1 MELQELEKEAGGAA
15 GKDGPLKRYW
25 DALSFVCND
34 EIEWIRGGGAGGAH
48 ESVSADI
55 RKMFEGQTKG
65 ALRVM
70 EEEIRG
76 KISPAATAV
85 SGLTDNSDAN
95 YWKSVL
101 TQLRVH
107 LAKGTLTEIHDNM
120 LMRQLSKIETR
131 KKELKERGRDAT
143 AVSSSAGDNA
153 NDTGNASPDAQE
165 GDTEEAL
172 AENDE
177 IDLSGKSFGWADKY
191 KPRKPRYFNRVKTG
205 WDWNKYNQTHYDHDN
220 PPPKVVQGYK
230 FSIFY
235 PDLIDKTKTPQF
247 FIEPA
252 DSPEFCIIRFH
263 GGAPYE
269 DIAFKILNKEWARTK
284 KRGFK
289 CTFDRGVLTLFFN
302 FSTHWYRR

>member
-1 MELQELEKEAGGAA
+1 MCG
-15 GKDGPLKRYW
+15 
-25 DALSFVCND
+25 D
-34 EIEWIRGGGAGGAH
+34 EIEWIRSGGEGGTH
-48 ESVSADI
+48 EVVSADI
-55 RKMFEGQTKG
+55 NKMFQGQTRG
-65 ALRVM
+65 ALKVM
-70 EEEIRG
+70 ETEIRG
-76 KISPAATAV
+76 KIAPKYDGI
-85 SGLTDNSDAN
+85 GLTDNHDTN

-101 TQLRVH
+101 TQLQVH
-107 LAKGTLTEIHDNM
+107 LAKETLTEIHEDM

-131 KKELKERGRDAT
+131 KKELKEKGVTEPAASTSADADEG
-143 AVSSSAGDNA
+143 AA
-153 NDTGNASPDAQE
+153 PDMQE
-165 GDTEEAL
+165 GDAEEAL
-172 AENDE
+172 AEDDE
-177 IDLSGKSFGWADKY
+177 IDLSSKTFGWADKY